1 MPARTIR
8 IYPDPV
14 LKQKTRP
21 VTKIDESI
29 LDLVEDMM
37 DTLEK
42 SEGVGLAAP
51 QVGVSLSIVVIWMP
65 EEEPFA
71 LINPEVVKRIGE
83 REIEEG
89 CLSLP
94 GYQGRLKRAESVTVK
109 GLNVEGKPVRIR
121 GARELLAQA
130 LEHEIDHLDGV
141 LYIDHIEKPENFYK
155 LEPRKPDNQVV
166 EKSVDD
172 LSTCVSDASGSTA
185 EIESGKSTDAN

>member
-1 MPARTIR
+1 MPDRTIR

-14 LKQKTRP
+14 LRRKTRP

-51 QVGVSLSIVVIWMP
+51 QVGVSLSIIVIWMP
-65 EEEPFA
+65 DAEPFA
-71 LINPEVVKRIGE
+71 LINPDVVKRIGE

-121 GARELLAQA
+121 AKELLAQA

-155 LEPRKPDNQVV
+155 LEPGKPDNQVAENPV
-166 EKSVDD
+166 
-172 LSTCVSDASGSTA
+172 DASGTCLSNSRGSMV
-185 EIESGKSTDAN
+185 EIESGKSNDAS